1 MKRRKK
7 QRNSAQPAGR
17 MRQPAR
23 SGKGRKKEEV
33 MKRAVGLAN
42 PLKKRM
48 AFAAFVMAVVMGL
61 FMTFPAHADGGLE
74 LHTQYPG
81 ISVKPGDSLSIP
93 VTIDNLTG
101 GSANVDISLS
111 SLPEGWDGYLQ
122 GDTYEV
128 SQVYADSGEDAAQLT
143 LRLTVPDELS
153 EGTYYVQVAASSG
166 AASDRLDIALTASE
180 AQAGRG
186 SFTSEYP
193 SQEGS
198 SGTDFSFSTTLINND
213 LKTQNYSL
221 SANAPSGWKV
231 SFTPSGESTTV
242 AGIDVESGASQGI
255 TVDVTTPD
263 QVEAGEYTI
272 SVSAVSAEET
282 LSQDLTVNITGT
294 YGISVSTPD
303 GRLSF
308 DAHAGQESDVTLSVT
323 NTGNVDLENVSVNC
337 SAPSG
342 WTVTY
347 DLENNTIESIAA
359 GSTTEVIAHVEPS
372 SDAITGDYAATF
384 TARTDETS
392 DSAEFR
398 VSVKTQTVWGFIA
411 IVIILCVAGGLG
423 YVFKKYGRR

>member
-1 MKRRKK
+1 M
-7 QRNSAQPAGR
+7 
-17 MRQPAR
+17 
-23 SGKGRKKEEV
+23 
-33 MKRAVGLAN
+33 
-42 PLKKRM
+42 
-48 AFAAFVMAVVMGL
+48 
-61 FMTFPAHADGGLE
+61 
-74 LHTQYPG
+74 
-81 ISVKPGDSLSIP
+81 
-93 VTIDNLTG
+93 
-101 GSANVDISLS
+101 DISLS

-221 SANAPSGWKV
+221 SANAPSGWNV